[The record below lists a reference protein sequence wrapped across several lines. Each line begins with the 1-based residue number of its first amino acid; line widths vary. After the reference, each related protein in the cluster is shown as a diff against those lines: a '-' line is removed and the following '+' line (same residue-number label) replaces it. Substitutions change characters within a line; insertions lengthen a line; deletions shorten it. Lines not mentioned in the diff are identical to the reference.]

1 MKRFLLIIFVL
12 LAGLRGW
19 ADEGMWLVQD
29 INEALEKRM
38 RERGLELAAGEIYN
52 AEAGGLTDA
61 VVSLGFYCTASVI
74 SDKGLLITNY
84 HCARSDIF
92 ALSTPE
98 HDYLAEGFWAFNDD
112 EELPVPG
119 CEAYFLKKVIDVT
132 AEANMMREE
141 AAIGG
146 MAMGGRRLSYILEK
160 KYSEETGLA
169 AYLSSMWAGEKY
181 YISLYEVYKDLRLV
195 AAPPESIGAFGG
207 DEDNWEWPQHKC
219 DFAIYRIY
227 TAPDGAPAEYASE
240 NVPLKPVRKLNISL
254 EGYKPSDFTMVIGYP
269 GSSNR
274 YSSSPETAFQQ
285 NLELPVVN
293 ELRKGEMEIMKGWM
307 NADPEI
313 WRKYSEMYF
322 SLSNVGEMQEGEEA
336 CLKRFGVVAEKEAQ
350 ERELQEWIEADSLRL
365 ARWGGL
371 LEGLA
376 EHYAATEWV
385 ERNKE
390 YYRETLF
397 RGTMI
402 ARTIFRMHNGH
413 HSPEE
418 LRTILEEGLKAT
430 DPRVERD
437 LLAFALEKYFTNV
450 DTSFFG
456 PYQKELAARFG
467 RDFTAM
473 RDWLWEG
480 SLVAAGFSSEISVGA
495 GARPARAE
503 DKEKPMETQSCFEWE
518 IPEDIG
524 AAFTGDR
531 LHLLLTDMGI
541 KNFTSAQDNLRLRTE
556 ITALRREYTRA
567 LYEMREDKGLLQYPD
582 ANSTMRISYG
592 AVCELSPR
600 DGITLSWQ
608 STSRGILEKYDPARR
623 DFSSPADFIE
633 KVERS
638 GQDPAPTR
646 NASEDENFFPVNFL
660 SDNDITGGNSGS
672 PVLNA
677 RGELIG
683 LAFDGNKESLASDLS
698 YTEAYNRCVS
708 VDIRYVLW
716 CLCEYA
722 GLDRVMEEIFSE

>member
-1 MKRFLLIIFVL
+1 MKRFLVMILLL
-12 LAGLRGW
+12 LAGLQGW

-52 AEAGGLTDA
+52 DEAGSLTDA

-74 SDKGLLITNY
+74 SDKGLLITNH

-98 HDYLAEGFWAFNDD
+98 HDYLEEGFWAFNDN

-119 CEAYFLKKVIDVT
+119 CEAYFLKRVIDVT
-132 AEANMMREE
+132 AEATRLKEE
-141 AAIGG
+141 AAANG
-146 MAMGGRRLSYILEK
+146 MTMGGRKLSYTLEK

-227 TAPDGAPAEYASE
+227 TAPDGQPAEYSPE
-240 NVPLKPVRKLNISL
+240 NVPYRPVKKLNISM
-254 EGYKPSDFTMVIGYP
+254 EGYMPGDFTMVIGYP

-274 YSSSPETAFQQ
+274 YSSSAETLYQQ
-285 NLELPVVN
+285 NLELPVAN

-313 WRKYSEMYF
+313 WRKYSETFF

-336 CLKRFGVVAEKEAQ
+336 CLKRFGVASEKEAE
-350 ERELQEWIEADSLRL
+350 ERELLEWIAADSLRTQ
-365 ARWGGL
+365 RWGGL
-371 LEGLA
+371 LEDLA
-376 EHYAATEWV
+376 EHYAATQWV

-413 HSPEE
+413 HTPEQ
-418 LRTILEEGLKAT
+418 LGAILKEGLKAT

-450 DTSFFG
+450 DTTFYG
-456 PYQKELAARFG
+456 PFQKELVERFG
-467 RDFTAM
+467 TDFTDM

-480 SLVAAGFSSEISVGA
+480 SLAAGG
-495 GARPARAE
+495 
-503 DKEKPMETQSCFEWE
+503 E
-518 IPEDIG
+518 IPEDIV
-524 AAFTGDR
+524 ATFAGDR

-556 ITALRREYTRA
+556 ITALKRQYAQA
-567 LYEMREDKGLLQYPD
+567 LYGMRQDKGSLQYPD

-592 AVCELSPR
+592 TICDLSPR
-600 DGITLSWQ
+600 DGVTLSYQ
-608 STSRGILEKYDPARR
+608 STSRGIIEKYVPARR
-623 DFSSPADFIE
+623 DFSPPEDFIE
-633 KVERS
+633 KVAREEGRDS
-638 GQDPAPTR
+638 GGDIQGY
-646 NASEDENFFPVNFL
+646 FPVNFL

-683 LAFDGNKESLASDLS
+683 LAFDGNKESLAADLS
-698 YTEAYNRCVS
+698 YTEGYNRCVS

-716 CLCEYA
+716 CLTEYA
-722 GLDRVMEEIFSE
+722 GLGRIVEEIMVD